1 MNITQKVITS
11 ISGVALAGVLTFG
24 ATASAAGRPDD
35 GNADGSHPRAEF
47 ICNHQ
52 SEIAARLATVKT
64 RIETQIT
71 KLTERRAKAV
81 EAGNTDAV
89 ARIDKRLER
98 LNKLLERAT
107 KRATQLPV
115 FVAAHCPAPAA

>member
-24 ATASAAGRPDD
+24 ATASAADPGDDD
-35 GNADGSHPRAEF
+35 GTGNGNHPRAEY

-52 SEIAARLATVKT
+52 SEISARLAKAKT
-64 RIETQIT
+64 RIEERIT
-71 KLTERRAKAV
+71 KLTERRAEAV

-89 ARIDKRLER
+89 ARIDKRVER
-98 LNKLLERAT
+98 LNRLLDRVT

-115 FVAAHCPAPAA
+115 WVAAHCDPAS